1 MTKINFNEPKMVLVF
16 NASRILI
23 AIVRSLHSAAQLS
36 AGNLQSIS
44 FCCNGLY
51 ISSGG
56 FYFRH
61 VHTNIEIDVSDLD
74 SLRLEEYDILCGEK
88 NRRYHSRKEMV
99 KKRVAKTKKAKD
111 KTKKN
116 KRK

>member
-1 MTKINFNEPKMVLVF
+1 MTKKNFNEPKPVLVF

-36 AGNLQSIS
+36 AGNPQAIS
-44 FCCNGLY
+44 FCCNGRY
-51 ISSGG
+51 ISTGG

-61 VHTNIEIDVSDLD
+61 VHQNVEIETTDLNN
-74 SLRLEEYDILCGEK
+74 LKLEDYDELCGEM
-88 NRRYHSRKEMV
+88 NRRYHLRKEMV

-111 KTKKN
+111 KTKRNN
-116 KRK
+116 KQ